1 MKIKILI
8 LSAIIGITAT
18 ACSDW
23 LDVQPSTE
31 KDREELVTSDEGY
44 KQMLYGTY
52 INMVGSSLYGHT
64 LSYGLLE
71 GLARNY
77 CKNPVTNFD
86 YKDTNSRATIDAIWD
101 KMYNNIA
108 NVNSILKDITDHKEL
123 FSRGEEE
130 LIEGEAYAMR
140 AYMHFDLMR
149 MFAPAYVLNPEE
161 IAIPY
166 VETYERVRYPHVS
179 EKTVIEKVFKDLDK
193 AESLLVAAGDP
204 IMTSLPATTL
214 SGKGDIWANRQYRFN
229 YWAIQA
235 LRARVY
241 LYIGDTGNALKYA
254 DMVIQDS
261 PFTWVN
267 ENDISIGGD
276 KIFIPEMICGLDV
289 PSLPNYYDSYF
300 KSESYSLSDGWGNY
314 GLNVFEDANDY
325 RYLYLMTN
333 DKANNKV
340 ISSKYDQSIGS
351 SGNVLKKSTIPLI
364 RLGEM
369 YLIAAECCKTSDP
382 TRSISLLRELK
393 LHRGYLNPDRGIADN
408 ASADQIQQYV
418 ASEMRKETY
427 AEGQMWFYWKRID
440 SPTTP
445 AFNPW
450 WAGATTSMQT
460 AYYTFP
466 LPEAE
471 KEYGNIPV
479 SK

>member
-161 IAIPY
+161 IAID
-166 VETYERVRYPHVS
+166 R
-179 EKTVIEKVFKDLDK
+179 
-193 AESLLVAAGDP
+193 
-204 IMTSLPATTL
+204 
-214 SGKGDIWANRQYRFN
+214 
-229 YWAIQA
+229 
-235 LRARVY
+235 
-241 LYIGDTGNALKYA
+241 
-254 DMVIQDS
+254 
-261 PFTWVN
+261 
-267 ENDISIGGD
+267 
-276 KIFIPEMICGLDV
+276 
-289 PSLPNYYDSYF
+289 
-300 KSESYSLSDGWGNY
+300 KS
-314 GLNVFEDANDY
+314 V
-325 RYLYLMTN
+325 
-333 DKANNKV
+333 V
-340 ISSKYDQSIGS
+340 
-351 SGNVLKKSTIPLI
+351 
-364 RLGEM
+364 
-369 YLIAAECCKTSDP
+369 
-382 TRSISLLRELK
+382 
-393 LHRGYLNPDRGIADN
+393 
-408 ASADQIQQYV
+408 
-418 ASEMRKETY
+418 
-427 AEGQMWFYWKRID
+427 
-440 SPTTP
+440 
-445 AFNPW
+445 
-450 WAGATTSMQT
+450 
-460 AYYTFP
+460 
-466 LPEAE
+466 
-471 KEYGNIPV
+471 
-479 SK
+479 